1 MSYDIKEHKHRYAAW
16 AASRASSV
24 NRCRFN
30 VRQGEMIIKH
40 IGLNDLID
48 CPEDLPEPCE
58 FDAFHQSSRSKAI
71 DKATKLGLNFTHG
84 VAAKL
89 INIYMK
95 TIFIC
100 GGYPNHAKTKLIH
113 PPIDRLLLKSL
124 LKSLHQKNIGK
135 RKAVWHE
142 ATKICW
148 SKFNLD
154 QYEKVIKNICE
165 VQKDKDEPLWKIEEH
180 WQGYR

>member
-24 NRCRFN
+24 KGCRFK

-40 IGLNDLID
+40 LQLNDLID
-48 CPEDLPEPCE
+48 CLDDLPNANE
-58 FDAFHQSSRSKAI
+58 FDDFHLRLRNNAISKS
-71 DKATKLGLNFTHG
+71 KELGLRFTHG

-100 GGYPNHAKTKLIH
+100 GGYPEDAKTKSIH
-113 PPIDRLLLKSL
+113 PPIDSLLLKA
-124 LKSLHQKNIGK
+124 LHQNNIGGLK
-135 RKAVWHE
+135 KEWDE
-142 ATKICW
+142 AIKIRW
-148 SKFNLD
+148 SKFNSN
-154 QYEKVIKNICE
+154 QYEEVIKNIRV
-165 VQKDKDEPLWKIEEH
+165 VQNGKPLWKIEEH

>member
-1 MSYDIKEHKHRYAAW
+1 MNYDIKEHKHRYAAW

-24 NRCRFN
+24 KGCRFK
-30 VRQGEMIIKH
+30 VRQGGMIIKH

-48 CPEDLPEPCE
+48 CPDNLPDASK
-58 FDAFHQSSRSKAI
+58 FDNFHEELRKQAISKS
-71 DKATKLGLNFTHG
+71 KELGLNFTHG

-100 GGYPNHAKTKLIH
+100 GGYSGHAETQSIH
-113 PPIDRLLLKSL
+113 SPIDSLLLKAL
-124 LKSLHQKNIGK
+124 YQENIGGLEA
-135 RKAVWHE
+135 KAKWHE
-142 ATKICW
+142 ANKIRW
-148 SKFNLD
+148 SKFNSN
-154 QYEKVIKNICE
+154 QYEEVIKNIRV
-165 VQKDKDEPLWKIEEH
+165 VQNQNGEPLWKIEKH

>member
-24 NRCRFN
+24 KGCRFK

-48 CPEDLPEPCE
+48 RPDDLRDASK
-58 FDAFHQSSRSKAI
+58 FDDYHRKLREAAISKA
-71 DKATKLGLNFTHG
+71 TELGLNFTHG

-113 PPIDRLLLKSL
+113 PPIDALLLKA
-124 LKSLHQKNIGK
+124 LHKEIGELEAELH
-135 RKAVWHE
+135 KAI
-142 ATKICW
+142 KIRW
-148 SKFNLD
+148 SKFDSD
-154 QYEKVIKNICE
+154 QYEEVIKNIRV
-165 VQKDKDEPLWKIEEH
+165 VQNGEPLWKIEEY

>member
-24 NRCRFN
+24 KGCRFK
-30 VRQGEMIIKH
+30 VRQGGMIIKH
-40 IGLNDLID
+40 LKLDDLID
-48 CPEDLPEPCE
+48 CPKKLPKPCKFDSFHRDLREN
-58 FDAFHQSSRSKAI
+58 AVSKSEE
-71 DKATKLGLNFTHG
+71 LGLNFTHG

-100 GGYPNHAKTKLIH
+100 GGYPEHAETKSIH
-113 PPIDRLLLKSL
+113 PPIDSLLLKAL
-124 LKSLHQKNIGK
+124 RKKNIGEP
-135 RKAVWHE
+135 KAKWHKE
-142 ATKICW
+142 IKICW
-148 SKFNLD
+148 SKFNSNE
-154 QYEKVIKNICE
+154 YEEVIENIRE
-165 VQKDKDEPLWKIEEH
+165 ALKGEPLWKIEKY